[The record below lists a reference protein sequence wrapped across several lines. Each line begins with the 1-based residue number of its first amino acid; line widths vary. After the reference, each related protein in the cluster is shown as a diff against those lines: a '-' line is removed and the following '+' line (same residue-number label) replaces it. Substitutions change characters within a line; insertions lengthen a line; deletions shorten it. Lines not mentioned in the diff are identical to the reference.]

1 MHHPFASGLIVLNT
15 YPIKKAQT
23 NSVFVKLAAYAPCI
37 VSDDMGPYCLDCLAV
52 SIYPSNSVSLEQ
64 EIFNH

>member
-1 MHHPFASGLIVLNT
+1 MKHPFPSGLIVLNT

-37 VSDDMGPYCLDCLAV
+37 VGDDMGPYCLDCLAV
-52 SIYPSNSVSLEQ
+52 SIHPANSVSLEQ
-64 EIFNH
+64 EICNH